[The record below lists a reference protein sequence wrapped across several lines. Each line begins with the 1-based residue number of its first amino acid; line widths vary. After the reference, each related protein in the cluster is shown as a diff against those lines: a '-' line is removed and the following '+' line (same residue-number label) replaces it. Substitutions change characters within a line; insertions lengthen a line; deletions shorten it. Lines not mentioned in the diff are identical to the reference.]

1 MEQEVFKILSSEK
14 CLDRYK
20 RVLHLLNGEDSDK
33 YKKEK
38 QPPRKVFLGWGCIFK
53 NKSVLIIAQK
63 EKNANGYYV

>member
-1 MEQEVFKILSSEK
+1 MEQEVLKILSSGK

-20 RVLHLLNGEDSDK
+20 RVLHLLNGEIPTSTRKNSPEGK
-33 YKKEK
+33 YSLAGA
-38 QPPRKVFLGWGCIFK
+38 VSSK